1 MKRIVFCDFDGTIT
15 VDETFVAVLKKFAP
29 VLSAKLLPEMYAK
42 RLTLREGVKEI
53 LQSIPSASY
62 PEILEFT
69 KPQLIRPGFL
79 ELLDFLE
86 FQGVSLIVI
95 SGGLRGMVE
104 VVLDGILHRIERI
117 YAVDIDISSAY
128 LKVNSEY
135 EGDTELIA
143 KVQVMDQ
150 YPADEKIAI
159 GDSITDLNM
168 GLQAS
173 VVFARSPL
181 AQYLDE
187 HQKPYIP
194 WNDFF
199 QIRDYLAK
207 SWSSTQR

>member
-69 KPQLIRPGFL
+69 KPQLIRPGFI

-104 VVLDGILHRIERI
+104 VVLDRIVHRIEKI
-117 YAVDIDISSAY
+117 YAVDVNISSAY

-143 KVQVMDQ
+143 KVQVMDR

-181 AQYLDE
+181 AEYLDE

-207 SWSSTQR
+207 SWS

>member
-15 VDETFVAVLKKFAP
+15 VDETFVAVLRKFAP

-69 KPQLIRPGFL
+69 KPQLIRPGFI

-104 VVLDGILHRIERI
+104 VVLDRIVHRIEKI
-117 YAVDIDISSAY
+117 YAVDVDISSAY

-143 KVQVMDQ
+143 KVQVMDR
-150 YPADEKIAI
+150 YSADEKIAI

-173 VVFARSPL
+173 IVFARSPL

-207 SWSSTQR
+207 SWS

>member
-15 VDETFVAVLKKFAP
+15 VDETFVAVLRKFAP

-69 KPQLIRPGFL
+69 KLQLIRPGFI

-86 FQGVSLIVI
+86 FQGVSLIII

-104 VVLDGILHRIERI
+104 VVLDEIIHRIEKI
-117 YAVDIDISSAY
+117 YAVDVDISSAY

-143 KVQVMDQ
+143 KVQVMDR

-181 AQYLDE
+181 AEYLDE

-207 SWSSTQR
+207 SWS

>member
-69 KPQLIRPGFL
+69 KPQLIRPGFI
-79 ELLDFLE
+79 EFLDFLE

-104 VVLDGILHRIERI
+104 VVLDRIVHRIEKV
-117 YAVDIDISSAY
+117 YAVDVDISSAY

-143 KVQVMDQ
+143 KVQVMDR

-181 AQYLDE
+181 AEYLDE

-207 SWSSTQR
+207 SWS